1 MMRRLQSHDW
11 SLKMSFAEFRT
22 QYLVRFWSPIPA
34 LLALGVASAYYF
46 AITGTFWAVTGEFT
60 RWGGHIAALLGF
72 SPQQWSYFQLI
83 GLNGSPLERIDG
95 VMIIGMFAGALC
107 AALWASNVQLRWPTS
122 KRRLAQGLIGGII
135 AGFGARLA
143 MGCNLAAFFTGI
155 PMFSLHAWAFMLT
168 TVIGAWI
175 GVKLCLLPFLR
186 TPLRLDTA
194 PSSLFADTA
203 KLARRARLQN
213 RLGLLV
219 AVLVLGFAVWRF
231 EASLVLGLAV
241 LFGIFFGAVIE
252 RGQICFT
259 SAARDLWTTGR
270 TRIAY
275 GILLGMVVACL
286 GTFGAI
292 ALGATPKIFWM
303 GPNAALGGLLFGIG
317 IVLAGGC
324 ETGWM
329 YRAMEGQV
337 HFWVV
342 GIGNIIGGTLV
353 AIFWDELGGAL
364 ALPYPK
370 INLLEYLGAGTG
382 LLLSLAG
389 LMLAM
394 LLVYLNARRFA
405 VREGLARWMINRIC
419 HWIYGGNIARTTLL
433 PPLKPWLT

>member
-1 MMRRLQSHDW
+1 M
-11 SLKMSFAEFRT
+11 SLAEFRA

-60 RWGGHIAALLGF
+60 RWGGHITALLGF

-107 AALWASNVQLRWPTS
+107 AALWAGNVQLRWPTS
-122 KRRLAQGLIGGII
+122 RRRLAQGLIGGII

-203 KLARRARLQN
+203 SLARRARLQN
-213 RLGLLV
+213 RLGLLI
-219 AVLVLGFAVWRF
+219 AVLVLGFAAWRF
-231 EASLVLGLAV
+231 ETSLVLGLAV
-241 LFGIFFGAVIE
+241 LFGVFFGTVIE

-337 HFWVV
+337 HFWIV
-342 GIGNIIGGTLV
+342 GIGNVIGGTLV

-405 VREGLARWMINRIC
+405 VREGLAR
-419 HWIYGGNIARTTLL
+419 
-433 PPLKPWLT
+433 

>member
-1 MMRRLQSHDW
+1 
-11 SLKMSFAEFRT
+11 MSFAEFRT

-405 VREGLARWMINRIC
+405 VREGLAR
-419 HWIYGGNIARTTLL
+419 
-433 PPLKPWLT
+433 

>member
-1 MMRRLQSHDW
+1 M
-11 SLKMSFAEFRT
+11 SLAEFRA

-107 AALWASNVQLRWPTS
+107 AALWAGNVQLRWPTS

-203 KLARRARLQN
+203 SLARRARLQN
-213 RLGLLV
+213 RLGLLI
-219 AVLVLGFAVWRF
+219 AVLVLGFAAWRF
-231 EASLVLGLAV
+231 ETSLVLGLAV
-241 LFGIFFGAVIE
+241 LFGVFFGTVIE

-337 HFWVV
+337 HFWIV
-342 GIGNIIGGTLV
+342 GIGNVIGGTLV

-405 VREGLARWMINRIC
+405 VREGLAR
-419 HWIYGGNIARTTLL
+419 
-433 PPLKPWLT
+433 

>member
-1 MMRRLQSHDW
+1 
-11 SLKMSFAEFRT
+11 MSFAEFRT

-219 AVLVLGFAVWRF
+219 AVLVLSFAVWRF

-370 INLLEYLGAGTG
+370 INLLKYLGAGTG

-389 LMLAM
+389 LVLTM

-405 VREGLARWMINRIC
+405 VREGLAR
-419 HWIYGGNIARTTLL
+419 
-433 PPLKPWLT
+433 